1 MIVTA
6 LPYIETKGLTLKDVD
21 DLILKVRTQM
31 EDVYKQVSKEVKA
44 QLPLDYPGLV
54 GFEE

>member
-31 EDVYKQVSKEVKA
+31 EVVYYQMSKELKS
-44 QLPLDYPGLV
+44 QLPLDYPGLI